1 MKAANETYT
10 LIGRESP
17 SILWKKTLLL
27 PFTNFLF
34 SMFAFALLL
43 PSSLSPS
50 LAVSSEFPNTLRVK
64 TLPNDKLNLEFYSTF
79 IIVLPSTYSILWVM
93 RESITAER
101 SLYVLFV
108 KSLFECNLFR
118 LSFVFVMLFHVV
130 DHETRQ

>member
-93 RESITAER
+93 RESIKQLSGHCMSF
-101 SLYVLFV
+101 SL
-108 KSLFECNLFR
+108 NLHSNAICLGYR
-118 LSFVFVMLFHVV
+118 LYL
-130 DHETRQ
+130 